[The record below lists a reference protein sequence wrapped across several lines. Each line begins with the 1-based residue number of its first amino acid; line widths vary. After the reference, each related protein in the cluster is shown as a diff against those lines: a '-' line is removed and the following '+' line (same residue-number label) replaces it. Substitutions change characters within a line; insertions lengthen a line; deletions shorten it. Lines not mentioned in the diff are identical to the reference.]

1 MSGLLGAKPIAASS
15 PMLGPLRVQTST
27 QAVAV
32 PIVYGT
38 TRVNCN
44 VIWYNDLQSN
54 SLAEAVAGALTG
66 KGGLGG
72 SVKAA
77 GTPTYSTA
85 VALGICE
92 GPISGIG
99 QVWASKT
106 SGTAATYNFTVYT
119 GAAGQAPFGY
129 IATYHPD
136 QALAYAGT
144 AYVVTGNY
152 YLGTATD
159 LPTHSF
165 EVQGIYCN
173 AVTGSADA
181 NPALVLAD
189 FLTNPVYGAGIAAAQ
204 LGDFTQFSNYC
215 LATGLLF
222 SPVFDAQQAAQAWLT
237 NLLQLANAALV
248 WSAGTLKIIPYGD
261 TPITGN
267 GVSFAPN
274 LTPVFS
280 LTDDDFLEQPD
291 GPVTLSRS
299 AAADLSNHVMLE
311 FLHRANQYNVA
322 VIDVKDQASIGQV
335 GLLPAT
341 PIQAHAICDIN
352 VAALVAQLI
361 LQRQVYSRNTY
372 QFRLGWRYCTLEPM
386 DIVAITDVALGLNA
400 APVRILSVEE
410 DAQGTLTLTAEN
422 LNPGIAAPNL
432 YVKQGAVVLADAA
445 GANVDPGTVTYPT

>member
-1 MSGLLGAKPIAASS
+1 
-15 PMLGPLRVQTST
+15 MLGPLRVQTST

-44 VIWYNDLQSN
+44 VIWYNDLGTSGI
-54 SLAEAVAGALTG
+54 SSTDGGAFTG
-66 KGGLGG
+66 KGGLNSG
-72 SVKAA
+72 VKAA
-77 GTPTYSTA
+77 NTTTYSTA
-85 VALGICE
+85 VALGLCE
-92 GPISGIG
+92 GPIAGIG

-106 SGTAATYNFTVYT
+106 TGTTASYNFTTYT
-119 GAAGQAPFGY
+119 GAAGQTPFGY
-129 IATYHPD
+129 ITTYHPD

-152 YLGTATD
+152 YLGSTTD

-173 AVTGSADA
+173 AVAGSPDA
-181 NPALVLAD
+181 NPALVIAD
-189 FLTNPVYGAGIAAAQ
+189 FLTNPIYGCGLATAQ

-215 LATGLLF
+215 VATGLLL
-222 SPVFDAQQAAQAWLT
+222 SPVFDAQQAAQTYLT
-237 NLLQLANAALV
+237 SLLQLANAALI
-248 WSAGTLKIIPYGD
+248 WSAGTLKIVPYGD

-267 GVSFAPN
+267 GVTFTPN
-274 LTPVFS
+274 LTPVFY

-299 AAADLSNHVMLE
+299 APADLSNHVQLE

-322 VIDVKDQASIGQV
+322 VIDVKDQASIAQV

-361 LQRQVYSRNTY
+361 LQREVYSRNTY
-372 QFRLGWRYCTLEPM
+372 QFRLGWRYCALEPM
-386 DIVAITDVALGLNA
+386 DIVAITDTALGLNA

-410 DAQGTLTLTAEN
+410 DAQGTLTMTAED

-432 YVKQGAVVLADAA
+432 YVKQGAVVLADTV
-445 GANVDPGTVTYPT
+445 GANVDPGTVMYPE